1 MMKLGKIKIK
11 LVECLSSLIKLF
23 EQWKSR
29 LTSEEENIKTQYS
42 SLSPIDN
49 CDKDGYYTEALSWA
63 LENRKKQDIKNI
75 ALTGPYGSG
84 KSSILKTFQKN
95 YKEKE
100 LKFLNISLA
109 TFKEEKQKFDST
121 GNAIENNDAN
131 LLRLIEISILQQ
143 IFYHEKDKNIPDSRF
158 KKIRSYSKIQL
169 IVTGIGYLLFSL
181 SVYNFFYP
189 NFVESIFKDFEFSK
203 TIKNVVHYVGFG
215 IILTGI
221 FFLIYKSVRIIS
233 SITVNKLKI
242 QNTEIGL
249 GDNLN
254 KSILNHHLD
263 EILYFFSVR
272 PYNVVIIEDLD
283 RFQETEIFTKLREI
297 NLLLNNSLKTKKK
310 EIVFIYAVRDN
321 MFTDK
326 ERTKFFD
333 FIIPVIPTI
342 NSSNSSEKLLEKKR
356 FNNFNLS
363 DSFIEDI
370 AFVIDDMRLLHNIC
384 NEFSI
389 YKKQLGKNIED
400 IKFSE
405 KLFAII
411 TYKNIHP
418 NDFVRLSENKGF
430 LFNVL
435 NSKKIYV
442 RKKTN
447 ILENEIKELKEEI
460 INLEGLFFEN
470 IRDVRKLYIL
480 KTIEKL
486 DKFQSFV
493 VNNNSVNIEQ
503 LVEDSNFEYLTKDEL
518 KYNKWTHR
526 GGYYGEEIT
535 IASIDTKFTDIE
547 NEVNSVKTYKKIEQ
561 EINERKSGKIN
572 AIKNKIQ
579 ELEKEKTNIRN
590 SKIAEILQSTN
601 EVLNFE
607 ELNNDLEDKKEK
619 FNEDLIRLL
628 VRNGYIAEDY
638 LDYISI
644 FHEGSI
650 TRSDHLFLI
659 NIKNKNRQEF
669 DYSLN
674 KTQKISSKISPSDFA
689 TEYVLNYNLIDF
701 LLTKPSKYKN
711 QIDSIFTALKNES
724 ETSIQFIKEFIENS
738 ENIEKFIKMICNHW
752 VNIWNFFSEN
762 ETYNDDQK
770 NKLFIHIIDYAE
782 ISSIK
787 QIAQQSNFRQII
799 IGNPDFLGIIQN
811 EEKLKNIIKALDLEF
826 EELNFSN
833 SPDELI
839 KFIYENNYYQ
849 LNVKMIASIVKKF
862 GEFNQVSFDNSN
874 SLAVNQSE
882 CQYLIEYVNENINEY
897 VENVHLKIESNVN
910 EDEETFIELLNNKEL
925 NEENKIK
932 IIEKTET
939 KITNIESISDIDIQS
954 SLIENN
960 NIIAKWKNLLTEFND
975 QEEITESIIDFI
987 NIKENA
993 EELSKKKIPTKVEE
1007 KNIYGVFWK
1016 KLIEQNTIE
1025 DESYDL
1031 ILKSNPWWYED
1042 LELASLSQEKTKLLI
1057 EKNIIQPTIKS
1068 FDLIKESHPELT
1080 IKLIEKHTKKYIEII
1095 DELSLDSS
1103 DISLILKSTKLSESE
1118 KNKFVNSC
1126 SEDELISNVESLKLI
1141 NQILI
1146 ESSSNFQVSSTLI
1159 EEILLN
1165 ESLSSKEKI
1174 KLFINNPSIL
1184 PSSKYDDFID
1194 NLDVN
1199 YRKINNRDT
1208 IPVIENTSLNKRL
1221 LEIFV
1226 ESNFISSYSL
1236 NKKGLLRVNHKRN
1249 I

>member
-1 MMKLGKIKIK
+1 MMKLEKIKIK
-11 LVECLSSLIKLF
+11 LVEYLSSLIKLF

-49 CDKDGYYTEALSWA
+49 CDKDGFYTEALSWA

-84 KSSILKTFQKN
+84 KSSILKTFQAN
-95 YKEKE
+95 YEGKE

-109 TFKEEKQKFDST
+109 TFKEEKEEE
-121 GNAIENNDAN
+121 GRNNNGLNKSDDI
-131 LLRLIEISILQQ
+131 LRLIEISILQQ

-158 KKIRSYSKIQL
+158 KKIRSYSKKQL
-169 IVTGIGYLLFSL
+169 IATGIGYLLFFSAICNL
-181 SVYNFFYP
+181 FYP
-189 NFVESIFKDFEFSK
+189 DFIEGVFKDFDFGIRSQNL
-203 TIKNVVHYVGFG
+203 IHYLGFG
-215 IILTGI
+215 IIFTGI

-249 GDNLN
+249 GENLN

-283 RFQETEIFTKLREI
+283 RFQETKIFTKLREI
-297 NLLLNNSLKTKKK
+297 NLLLNNSLKTRKK
-310 EIVFIYAVRDN
+310 EIVFIYAVRDD

-356 FNNFNLS
+356 FNSFNLS

-430 LFNVL
+430 LFKVL
-435 NSKKIYV
+435 NSKQKYV
-442 RKKTN
+442 REK
-447 ILENEIKELKEEI
+447 IIVLEKEIKELKEEI

-470 IRDVRKLYIL
+470 ISDVRKLYIL

-486 DKFQSFV
+486 DKFKSFV
-493 VNNNSVNIEQ
+493 VNKNEITIEE
-503 LVEDSNFEYLTKDEL
+503 LAISENFEYLIKNQL

-535 IASIDTKFTDIE
+535 IASINTKFTNIE
-547 NEVNSVKTYKKIEQ
+547 NEVNSAKTYKKTEQ

-572 AIKNKIQ
+572 ALKNKIQ
-579 ELEKEKTNIRN
+579 ELENEKVNIRN
-590 SKIAEILQSTN
+590 FKIAEILQSTN

-607 ELNNDLEDKKEK
+607 ELSNDQGNKNKKV
-619 FNEDLIRLL
+619 NVDLIRLL

-638 LDYISI
+638 FDYISI

-650 TRSDHLFLI
+650 TRSDHLFLL
-659 NIKNKNRQEF
+659 NLKNRNRQEF
-669 DYSLN
+669 DYPLN
-674 KTQKISSKISPSDFA
+674 KTQKIISKISSSDFM
-689 TEYVLNYNLIDF
+689 TEYVLNYNLLDF
-701 LLTKPSKYKN
+701 LLTKPSQYKN
-711 QIDSIFTALKNES
+711 QVNSLFTLLKDES
-724 ETSIQFIKEFIENS
+724 DTSIKFIQGFLEFSKNP
-738 ENIEKFIKMICNHW
+738 EKFIKTICKYW
-752 VNIWNFFSEN
+752 INIWNYFNGN
-762 ETYNDDQK
+762 ETYNEDQK
-770 NKLFIHIIDYAE
+770 NKLFKQIIGYAE

-787 QIAQQSNFRQII
+787 QISQQSNFNQII
-799 IGNPDFLGIIQN
+799 IADPDFLGIIQN

-833 SPDELI
+833 SPDDLT
-839 KFIYENNYYQ
+839 KFIYKNNYYQ
-849 LNVKMIASIVKKF
+849 LNIKIIASIIKKF
-862 GEFNQVSFDNSN
+862 GEFNQVTFDNSN
-874 SLAVNQSE
+874 YLAIRQSE
-882 CQYLIEYVNENINEY
+882 CQYLIEYINENIDEY
-897 VENVHLKIESNVN
+897 VENVHLRIESNIN
-910 EDEETFIELLNNKEL
+910 ENEETLIELLNNEQLSK
-925 NEENKIK
+925 ENKQK

-939 KITNIESISDIDIQS
+939 KIENLESIDDIEIQS
-954 SLIENN
+954 SLLDNN
-960 NIIAKWKNLLTEFND
+960 NVVAKWRNLLTEFNNYK
-975 QEEITESIIDFI
+975 EITRSIISFT
-987 NIKENA
+987 NIIENA

-1016 KLIEQNTIE
+1016 ALIQQDDIN
-1025 DESYDL
+1025 DKNYNF
-1031 ILKSNPWWYED
+1031 ILKSNSWWYED
-1042 LELASLSQEKTKLLI
+1042 LEISNLSKEKTELLI
-1057 EKNIIQPTIKS
+1057 ENSVIRPTTAS
-1068 FDLIKESHPELT
+1068 YNLIKENYPEL
-1080 IKLIEKHTKKYIEII
+1080 IVKLIEKQTKKYIEII
-1095 DELSLDSS
+1095 DELTLDSI
-1103 DISLILKSTKLSESE
+1103 DINLILESTKLDELE
-1118 KNKFVNSC
+1118 KNKFLNACNES
-1126 SEDELISNVESLKLI
+1126 ELISNVEILKLI

-1146 ESSSNFQVSSTLI
+1146 KSNSTFQVSSTLI

-1165 ESLSSKEKI
+1165 ENLSSKEKI
-1174 KLFINNPSIL
+1174 KLFNINPTVL
-1184 PSSKYDDFID
+1184 PNEKYDEFIKS
-1194 NLDVN
+1194 LDRK
-1199 YRKINNRDT
+1199 YREIANRDKIPTVENNR
-1208 IPVIENTSLNKRL
+1208 LNQDFL
-1221 LEIFV
+1221 QNLV
-1226 ESNFISSYSL
+1226 EFNYISSYTI

-1249 I
+1249 S

>member
-109 TFKEEKQKFDST
+109 TFKEEKQKFEST
-121 GNAIENNDAN
+121 GNAIQNNDAN

-158 KKIRSYSKIQL
+158 KKIRSYSQKQL

-189 NFVESIFKDFEFSK
+189 NFVESIFKDFDFGIRSQN
-203 TIKNVVHYVGFG
+203 IIHYLGFG
-215 IILTGI
+215 IIFTGI

-263 EILYFFSVR
+263 EILYYFSVR

-283 RFQETEIFTKLREI
+283 RFQETEIFTKLREV

-310 EIVFIYAVRDN
+310 EIVFIYAVRDD

-418 NDFVRLSENKGF
+418 NDFVRLSKNKGF
-430 LFNVL
+430 LFKVL
-435 NSKKIYV
+435 NSKQKYV
-442 RKKTN
+442 RDK
-447 ILENEIKELKEEI
+447 IIVLENEIKELKEEI

-493 VNNNSVNIEQ
+493 INENEITIEQ
-503 LVEDSNFEYLTKDEL
+503 LTTSENFEYLIKDEL
-518 KYNKWTHR
+518 KYNKWHNR
-526 GGYYGEEIT
+526 SYGDMYIT
-535 IASIDTKFTDIE
+535 IVNTDAKFIDIE
-547 NEVNSVKTYKKIEQ
+547 KEVNSFKTYEKTEQ
-561 EINERKSGKIN
+561 EVNDLKSGKIN

-579 ELEKEKTNIRN
+579 ELEKEKANTRN
-590 SKIAEILQSTN
+590 FKIAEILQSTN
-601 EVLNFE
+601 EVLSFE

-619 FNEDLIRLL
+619 LNEDLIRLL
-628 VRNGYIAEDY
+628 VRNGYVAEDY

-674 KTQKISSKISPSDFA
+674 KIQKISSKISPSDFA

-787 QIAQQSNFRQII
+787 QIAQQSNFKQII

-849 LNVKMIASIVKKF
+849 LNVKTIASIVKKF
-862 GEFNQVSFDNSN
+862 GEFNQVTFDNSN

-960 NIIAKWKNLLTEFND
+960 NIIAKWKNLLTEFNN

-1016 KLIEQNTIE
+1016 TLIEQNTIE
-1025 DESYDL
+1025 NESYDL

-1146 ESSSNFQVSSTLI
+1146 KSNSTFQVSSTLI

-1165 ESLSSKEKI
+1165 ENLSSKEKI
-1174 KLFINNPSIL
+1174 KLFNINPTVL
-1184 PSSKYDDFID
+1184 PNEKYDEFIKS
-1194 NLDVN
+1194 LDRK
-1199 YRKINNRDT
+1199 YREIANRDKIPTVENNR
-1208 IPVIENTSLNKRL
+1208 LNQDFL
-1221 LEIFV
+1221 QNLV
-1226 ESNFISSYSL
+1226 EFNYISSYTI

-1249 I
+1249 S